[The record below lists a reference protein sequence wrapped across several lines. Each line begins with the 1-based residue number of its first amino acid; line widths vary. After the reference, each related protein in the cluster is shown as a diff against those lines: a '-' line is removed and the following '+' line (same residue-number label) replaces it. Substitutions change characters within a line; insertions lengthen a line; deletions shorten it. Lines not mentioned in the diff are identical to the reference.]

1 MAQADYQIRWLK
13 AEVEQLRRKNMT
25 LTRSLHSAQARARAA
40 EARLS
45 LHERSGLP
53 TRPELERH
61 LTSLL
66 QGNASGTMGLALLR
80 LDEHFAIL
88 QRALRPSMTEWVLY
102 EMGNRIRGSVGAGAA
117 VYHLRDEEF
126 ALVFETVD
134 SEGAL
139 EILLSGVIQQ
149 VRAPVTFPGYQ
160 LAVGC
165 NVGVA
170 LCRREKCDKTNLL
183 RKADLALND
192 ARQSPAAIRFFASEM
207 RSAAVERVQLQ
218 ADILSSFQH
227 HAENGHGHQF
237 SMRYQPIIRVDP
249 DPMSGRVLSVGVEA
263 LVRWRQADGSV
274 VGPDRFIPVA
284 EETGLILPIG
294 NWVLYRVARDIEAWR
309 EDGVHLESVNVNLSA
324 RQLLDPQLVDTLG
337 IIADRFPETRNR
349 IVLEL
354 TETSIMERP
363 EEAVERMR
371 EIVQAGY
378 EIAIDDFG
386 TGYSSLNY
394 LRSFPTTCFKIDR
407 SFVSNM
413 TQRQQDRAI
422 IRTICSLASDLG
434 YRVIAEG
441 VETEAELMML
451 QAEGCDSFQGYL
463 FGRPMPADEVPGMIA
478 DLDNRAWREAITLN

>member
-1 MAQADYQIRWLK
+1 MAQAEQQIRWLK
-13 AEVEQLRRKNMT
+13 TEVEQLRRKNMT
-25 LTRSLHSAQARARAA
+25 LTRSLHSAQERARAA
-40 EARLS
+40 ELRLS

-53 TRPELERH
+53 ARPELERH
-61 LTSLL
+61 LSSLL
-66 QGNASGTMGLALLR
+66 QGNASGTLGLALLR
-80 LDEHFAIL
+80 LDEHFSIL

-102 EMGNRIRGSVGAGAA
+102 EIGNRIRSGVGPGTA

-126 ALVFETVD
+126 AIVVESVSSDPQIQAVL
-134 SEGAL
+134 EG
-139 EILLSGVIQQ
+139 V
-149 VRAPVTFPGYQ
+149 VRSVRMPVTFPGYQ

-165 NVGVA
+165 HVGVA
-170 LCRREKCDKTNLL
+170 LCQRDNCEKGRLL
-183 RKADLALND
+183 RNADLALND
-192 ARQSPAAIRFFASEM
+192 ARQSGATIRFFATSM
-207 RSAAVERVQLQ
+207 RNAAVERVQLQ

-237 SMRYQPIIRVDP
+237 RMRYQPIIRVDP
-249 DPMSGRVLSVGVEA
+249 DPLSGKVLSVGLEA
-263 LVRWRQADGSV
+263 LVRWRQPDGTV
-274 VGPDRFIPVA
+274 VTPDRFIPVA

-294 NWVLYRVARDIEAWR
+294 NWVLFRVARDIEAWR
-309 EDGVHLESVNVNLSA
+309 ADGVHLESVNVNLSA
-324 RQLLDPQLVDTLG
+324 RQLLDPQLLDTLR
-337 IIADRFPETRNR
+337 IIGKRFPSTLNR

-363 EEAVERMR
+363 EEAVVRMR

-378 EIAIDDFG
+378 DIAIDDFG

-394 LRSFPTTCFKIDR
+394 LRNFPTNCFKIDR
-407 SFVSNM
+407 SFVQKM

-422 IRTICSLASDLG
+422 VRTICSLARDLG

-463 FGRPMPADEVPGMIA
+463 FGRPMPAEDVPVAIA
-478 DLDNRAWREAITLN
+478 DFDSRAWREAVSLN